1 MVMMAEVSRGKLHG
15 ENNIQEPAIRV
26 KRSDCLSPS
35 FKRIPGRGTL
45 REAFGEPQLTGF
57 RVFYASQRS
66 FRSDMMHANLFSHMF
81 VLALP
86 VAEKILRPIVVYFFL
101 VIGLRLAGKRELAQL
116 NPFDLVVL
124 LTLSNTVQNAI
135 IGDDNSVTGGII
147 GAATLLLV
155 NFLVV
160 RFLFRHE
167 KLDRLVEGEA
177 TVLIE
182 HGKILEDKL
191 TKEMLSLQELE
202 AAAHKQGFGDLQE
215 VDHATLDPSGTICF
229 TAKKPAP
236 EEERHRQLLDR
247 LDQLTR
253 EVATLRLGTVPP
265 AS

>member
-1 MVMMAEVSRGKLHG
+1 MHSKLWT
-15 ENNIQEPAIRV
+15 
-26 KRSDCLSPS
+26 D
-35 FKRIPGRGTL
+35 
-45 REAFGEPQLTGF
+45 
-57 RVFYASQRS
+57 
-66 FRSDMMHANLFSHMF
+66 MF

-86 VAEKILRPIVVYFFL
+86 VAEKILRPIVIYFFL

-135 IGDDNSVTGGII
+135 IGDDNSVTGGLV
-147 GAATLLLV
+147 GATTLLLV
-155 NFLVV
+155 NYLVM

-167 KLDRLVEGEA
+167 KLDRLVEGEP

-182 HGKILEDKL
+182 HGKILEDRL
-191 TKEMLSLQELE
+191 EKEVLSIAELE
-202 AAAHKQGFGDLQE
+202 AAAHKQGFGDLHE

-229 TAKKPAP
+229 TARKPAP
-236 EEERHRQLLDR
+236 DEERHRELLNR

-253 EVATLRLGTVPP
+253 EVGTLRLRIAPP